1 MTVHFSCRL
10 LLFSV
15 IVSSVFWS
23 PQSIFLKAKWRIL
36 FINHLDEPS
45 FSLRPSPTHFFCS
58 NLLSSH
64 WKPEVFTLS
73 SWITFFLCSS
83 LFLSIPL
90 PNIYFFSWFTV
101 TSRVLLSL
109 SIPADE
115 SPTFGSP
122 SGTHTY
128 TGKGNLISNHAFAA
142 YDVWAFLYI

>member
-1 MTVHFSCRL
+1 MHLQPVSFV
-10 LLFSV
+10 FFV

-36 FINHLDEPS
+36 FINRLDEPS
-45 FSLRPSPTHFFCS
+45 SSLHPSPAHFFCS
-58 NLLSSH
+58 NLPSSH

-83 LFLSIPL
+83 LFPSIPL
-90 PNIYFFSWFTV
+90 PNIYFFSWLTV

-122 SGTHTY
+122 SAPHTY
-128 TGKGNLISNHAFAA
+128 SGMGNLISNRAFTA